1 VDEETASPPPRPPPI
16 DACTM
21 LIQFLFVITA
31 AATLAER
38 EHKVHNIILYPEKYS
53 WCQTTPIQQ
62 VVASPG
68 YEPVTIDN
76 NVCVGACY
84 SYSIPS
90 TQPAE
95 PGELIGP
102 YCDSCQPVETKC
114 YHVTLQADSKNSE
127 GPKTFQ
133 KRVQIILKCSCISCE
148 KTHREDCEITDQTTL
163 ELPHD
168 LFSNRSQE
176 SKTEE
181 VPELLHFAPNKK
193 RPLNFHFD
201 FSNTTNEQRY
211 ELNSK
216 LINLLKSIQNEG
228 DDSNISYDK
237 NQLIELL
244 KIIEGSENELSDKNL
259 MEFVNFVNIHNSE
272 DLELDLS
279 RLKEVLTT
287 FQKNQNILT
296 KHRDFGFGQGQKNNA
311 DIERDLKKYNLPS
324 TFGLE
329 AAHFKHDADKR
340 RNHHLGDEVHVGL
353 DVGHLV
359 KGPHGSMVLSPN
371 LKVEEKLNI
380 DSDVLKPNHDGVVIT
395 YENHD
400 RNRKVNDILTN

>member
-1 VDEETASPPPRPPPI
+1 
-16 DACTM
+16 M
-21 LIQFLFVITA
+21 LIKIVFIINVVCA
-31 AATLAER
+31 GLAER
-38 EHKVHNIILYPEKYS
+38 EHKVHNIILYPEKHS
-53 WCQTTPIQQ
+53 WCQTTAIQQ

-102 YCDSCQPVETKC
+102 YCDSCQPAETKC
-114 YHVTLQADSKNSE
+114 YHVTLNADSKNVE

-133 KRVQIILKCSCISCE
+133 KRVQIIMNCSCMSCE
-148 KTHREDCEITDQTTL
+148 KIHHEDCEISSQITP
-163 ELPHD
+163 ELPQD
-168 LFSNRSQE
+168 LFSNRNQE
-176 SKTEE
+176 AKTEE
-181 VPELLHFAPNKK
+181 VPELLHFAPNKN
-193 RPLNFHFD
+193 RAPPAHFSFD
-201 FSNTTNEQRY
+201 ISNTTNEQRY

-237 NQLIELL
+237 NQLKELL
-244 KIIEGSENELSDKNL
+244 KIIEGSETELSDKNL

-287 FQKNQNILT
+287 FQKNQNILER
-296 KHRDFGFGQGQKNNA
+296 HRDFGLGQSQKNNA
-311 DIERDLKKYNLPS
+311 NIERDLKKYNLPIN
-324 TFGLE
+324 FGIE
-329 AAHFKHDADKR
+329 GVPSSQFKPITNENTAKINPH
-340 RNHHLGDEVHVGL
+340 NHHLGEEVRVGL
-353 DVGHLV
+353 NVDHLV

-380 DSDVLKPNHDGVVIT
+380 DSDVLKPNHDGVVIA
-395 YENHD
+395 YENH
-400 RNRKVNDILTN
+400 NKNHKINDILTN